1 MTLLRKKS
9 NGEDRKRRSES
20 VVIRASPKTPR
31 CRKLVII
38 LVIILKAV
46 TALPSP
52 RWQVTKNVTTKADE
66 DNAVPGRIAAAPF
79 DFSVGHYDPRT
90 NLNMLCPAELF
101 IVTCVGDDGDI
112 LIALH
117 LIAVSPISVSLAA
130 AIDRWVVRLLQF
142 TEPLSDWRI
151 NVIPLTKVTCW
162 SLGNGKDKHCRPQS
176 PQ

>member
-20 VVIRASPKTPR
+20 VVIRASPQTPR

-38 LVIILKAV
+38 LMTV
-46 TALPSP
+46 TALPSS

-79 DFSVGHYDPRT
+79 DFAVGHCDPRT
-90 NLNMLCPAELF
+90 SLNMLCPAELF
-101 IVTCVGDDGDI
+101 IVTCIGDDGDV

-117 LIAVSPISVSLAA
+117 LIAVSPISFSLAA
-130 AIDRWVVRLLQF
+130 ARERWVVRLLQF
-142 TEPLSDWRI
+142 PEPFSD
-151 NVIPLTKVTCW
+151 
-162 SLGNGKDKHCRPQS
+162 
-176 PQ
+176 